1 MNMQNKIDQNIYE
14 NLLFL
19 LNDHI
24 SDKTRRDGLGLH
36 KHEQTVGTL
45 LFPEKK
51 EDLLAEQLKNFMDE
65 MPGGF
70 FIYHADK
77 NEELIYVNAAMLR
90 IFNCATI
97 EEFRELTGNSFRGIV
112 HPDDLDAV
120 EQSIAE
126 QITNNKYALDYVEYR
141 IICKG
146 GEIRWVEDYGHFT
159 HTDAMG
165 DIFYVFIGDATEK
178 KELVHQEQLRRLEI
192 IEGLSVDYESIF
204 YVDLDEDW
212 MKAYRVSE
220 RFAKKFSE
228 ENSTCRFRGF
238 DKEYIEEWV
247 YPDDRELLYGVND
260 PDFIREKL
268 SENKTFHINYRIYR
282 GEKIAYIQLRIVNI
296 SSTEHVSQIIMGFR
310 NIDDEVIQE
319 MKQKQILETALE
331 EANLAN
337 NAKNLFLSNM
347 SHDIRTPMNAIVGFT
362 SLIKRH
368 IHDQEKVSGYLDM
381 ISASSDQLLQL
392 LSDVLEISR
401 LESENIHLQEE
412 ECSLMDITHQVQVT
426 ILPEAAAKNVSVS
439 LDISHLQHDT
449 VCTDHTK
456 LTQILT
462 YIVDNAVKYTR
473 MDGWVTISVIEFDK
487 ENSKDSHAKY
497 QFVVED
503 NGIGISEEFIE
514 HIFEPFEREKNTTLS
529 GIHGTGLGLTITK
542 RLVEVLGGTIQ
553 VSSVAGEGSK
563 FTVTLPL
570 YVQRDSALSA
580 DTEEIPIRFAT
591 PKRILVVDDN
601 EINREIEN
609 EVLKDAGFLV
619 DTAGDGSVALEKIRQ
634 SKPGDYDLILMDI
647 QMPVMDGYHATR
659 AIREIDNPVLA
670 GIPIIAVSANAFEE
684 DKKMAIE
691 SGMNAHLPKPLDT
704 RRLYKML
711 RKFLKDDKK
720 SADMEA
726 VTVRLIKKEEY
737 PHLKDF
743 LYEAIYLPDNAPM
756 PSRDIIEKPELA
768 VYIKDFGGPDDLC
781 LVAELGGHLL
791 GAIWSRILS
800 GEVKG
805 YGNIGKNTP
814 ELAFSV
820 KKDFRRQGIGTKLL
834 KEMLVLLKEK
844 GYEKVSL
851 SVNKDNYAY
860 HIYRKHGF
868 QVVKVGEED
877 YLMMLEL

>member
-1 MNMQNKIDQNIYE
+1 MNMQNKIDQDIYE

-24 SDKTRRDGLGLH
+24 SDKSRCRSL
-36 KHEQTVGTL
+36 HEQTAGTAR
-45 LFPEKK
+45 FPEKK

-70 FIYHADK
+70 FIYRADK
-77 NEELIYVNAAMLR
+77 SEELIYANAAMLR
-90 IFNCATI
+90 MFNCTTM

-120 EQSIAE
+120 EHSIAE
-126 QITNNKYALDYVEYR
+126 QIANNKYALDYVEYR

-146 GEIRWVEDYGHFT
+146 GEIRWVEDYGHYT

-178 KELVHQEQLRRLEI
+178 KVFARQEQLRRLEI

-212 MKAYRVSE
+212 MKAYRVSA
-220 RFAKKFSE
+220 RFAGKFPE
-228 ENSTCRFRGF
+228 ENSTCRFQGF

-247 YPDDRELLYGVND
+247 YPEDRELLYGVND

-268 SENKTFHINYRIYR
+268 SENKSFHINYRIYR

-296 SSTEHVSQIIMGFR
+296 SNTEHVSQIIMGFR

-319 MKQKQILETALE
+319 MKQKQILETALD
-331 EANLAN
+331 EATLAN

-368 IHDQEKVSGYLDM
+368 IHDQEKVFGYLDM

-412 ECSLMDITHQVQVT
+412 ECSLMDIAHQVQLT
-426 ILPEAAAKNVSVS
+426 ILPKAAAKNVSVS
-439 LDISHLQHDT
+439 LDISHLKHDI
-449 VCTDHTK
+449 VCTDRSK

-473 MDGWVTISVIEFDK
+473 TDGWVTISVIETDK
-487 ENSKDSHAKY
+487 ENSKGSHAKY

-542 RLVEVLGGTIQ
+542 RLIEVLGGTIQ
-553 VSSVAGEGSK
+553 ASSVVGEGSK
-563 FTVTLPL
+563 FIVTMPL
-570 YVQRDSALSA
+570 YVQRDSVISSDA
-580 DTEEIPIRFAT
+580 EEIPLRFSS

-619 DTAGDGSVALEKIRQ
+619 DTAGDGSVALEKIKQ

-704 RRLYKML
+704 SRLYKML
-711 RKFLKDDKK
+711 RKFIKDDKK
-720 SADMEA
+720 AADMDA
-726 VTVRLIKKEEY
+726 VTVRPIKKEEY

-743 LYEAIYLPDNAPM
+743 LYEAIYLPDNASM

-768 VYIKDFGGPDDLC
+768 VYIKDFGKPDDLC
-781 LVAELGGHLL
+781 LVAELDGRLL

-800 GEVKG
+800 GDVKG
-805 YGNIGKNTP
+805 YGNIGQSTP

-844 GYEKVSL
+844 GYERVSL